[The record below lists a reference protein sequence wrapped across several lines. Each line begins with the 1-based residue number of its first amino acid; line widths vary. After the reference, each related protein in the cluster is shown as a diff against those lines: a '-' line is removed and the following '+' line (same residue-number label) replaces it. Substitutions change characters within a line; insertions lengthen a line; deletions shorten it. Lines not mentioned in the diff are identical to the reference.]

1 MPKGMPNKKYTAEF
15 KKIVVETLLEE
26 KISYSE
32 AERQVGV
39 VRSRMTAWER
49 IYLTECSEGLAACS
63 SQTTSPFILLN
74 VFILEV
80 LPNFLGLLQH
90 GCVCFCL
97 SLYD

>member
-1 MPKGMPNKKYTAEF
+1 MPNKKYTAEF

-80 LPNFLGLLQH
+80 LPHFLGLLQH

>member
-26 KISYSE
+26 KMSYSE

-49 IYLTECSEGLAACS
+49 IYLTDRRACRLFF
-63 SQTTSPFILLN
+63 TDHKPFHP
-74 VFILEV
+74 LERFY
-80 LPNFLGLLQH
+80 LRNIA
-90 GCVCFCL
+90 
-97 SLYD
+97 

>member
-1 MPKGMPNKKYTAEF
+1 MPKGMPNKKFTAEF

-26 KISYSE
+26 KMSYSE

-74 VFILEV
+74 VFIFEV

>member
-15 KKIVVETLLEE
+15 KTIVVETLLEE

>member
-1 MPKGMPNKKYTAEF
+1 MPKGMPNKKFTAEF

-26 KISYSE
+26 KMSYSE
-32 AERQVGV
+32 AKRQVGV

>member
-1 MPKGMPNKKYTAEF
+1 MPKGMPNKKYTEF

-26 KISYSE
+26 KMSYSE

-63 SQTTSPFILLN
+63 SQTTSPFIRLN

>member
-26 KISYSE
+26 KMSYSE

-63 SQTTSPFILLN
+63 SQTASPFILLN

>member
-1 MPKGMPNKKYTAEF
+1 MPNKKYTAEF

>member
-26 KISYSE
+26 KMSYSE

-74 VFILEV
+74 VFILEI
-80 LPNFLGLLQH
+80 LSNFLGSLQKSAP
-90 GCVCFCL
+90 FL
-97 SLYD
+97 

>member
-1 MPKGMPNKKYTAEF
+1 MPKGMPNRKYTSEF
-15 KKIVVETLLEE
+15 KKNSCRNLLEE
-26 KISYSE
+26 KMSYSE
-32 AERQVGV
+32 AERRVGV

-49 IYLTECSEGLAACS
+49 IYLAEGSEGLAACS

-74 VFILEV
+74 VFILEI
-80 LPNFLGLLQH
+80 LSSFLGSLHH

>member
-26 KISYSE
+26 KMSYSE

-49 IYLTECSEGLAACS
+49 VYLTECSEGLAACS

>member
-15 KKIVVETLLEE
+15 KKIVVETLLKE
-26 KISYSE
+26 KMSYSE

>member
-1 MPKGMPNKKYTAEF
+1 MPKGMPNRKF

-26 KISYSE
+26 KMSYSE

-74 VFILEV
+74 VFILEI
-80 LPNFLGLLQH
+80 LPNFLGSLHH

>member
-1 MPKGMPNKKYTAEF
+1 MPKGMPNKKFTVEF

-26 KISYSE
+26 KMSYSE

-49 IYLTECSEGLAACS
+49 IYLTECSEGLVACS

>member
-26 KISYSE
+26 KMSYSK